1 MGTANL
7 ERVSK
12 INIMFAI
19 SEEYAHTFSIFM
31 KTQNSQQFV
40 ILMLPN
46 FCRLAYT
53 RNELTI

>member
-7 ERVSK
+7 ERVV
-12 INIMFAI
+12 NIMFAI